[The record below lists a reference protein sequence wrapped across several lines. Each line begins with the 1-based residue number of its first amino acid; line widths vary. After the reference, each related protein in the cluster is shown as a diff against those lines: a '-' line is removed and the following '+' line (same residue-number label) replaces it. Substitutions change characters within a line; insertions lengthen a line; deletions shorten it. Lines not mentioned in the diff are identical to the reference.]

1 MKNELKYSA
10 SLTSDAF
17 LYYELKQVL
26 RLKNDGLSDS
36 EIRSKILD
44 ENIFQY
50 KSKESSKRLVSS
62 IFKRVKVLDDTLIK
76 MLLEEPMDT
85 GKIINLYAIMKTS
98 RLFYDFMNEVVRE
111 KLEFNYEILEKKDI
125 NIFFIG
131 KAEQDE
137 IVAGWS
143 DTTTKKLKQVIL
155 KILSE
160 TGLLEDIKTCRLNRL
175 IIPTELKAYIIGIGD
190 KEYIEAMGEHVQ

>member
-1 MKNELKYSA
+1 MKSELKYSA

-26 RLKNDGLSDS
+26 KLKIDGFSDK
-36 EIRSKILD
+36 EIRDKVMN

-50 KSKESSKRLVSS
+50 KSKESSKRLISS
-62 IFKRVKVLDDTLIK
+62 IFTRIKVIDDTLIK

-85 GKIINLYAIMKTS
+85 GKIINLYTIMKTS

-111 KLEFNYEILEKKDI
+111 KLEFNYDVLEKKDI
-125 NIFFIG
+125 NIFFTG

-143 DTTTKKLKQVIL
+143 ETTKRKLKQVIL

-160 TGLLEDIKTCRLNRL
+160 ANILDDTKSCKLSRL
-175 IIPTELKAYIIGIGD
+175 IIPIELKDYIIDLGDKAYI
-190 KEYIEAMGEHVQ
+190 KAMGEHV

>member
-1 MKNELKYSA
+1 MKSELKYSA

-26 RLKNDGLSDS
+26 KLKIGGFSDK
-36 EIRSKILD
+36 EIRDKVIN

-62 IFKRVKVLDDTLIK
+62 IFTRIKVLDDILIK

-85 GKIINLYAIMKTS
+85 GKIINLYTIMKTS
-98 RLFYDFMNEVVRE
+98 RLFYEFMNEVVRE
-111 KLEFNYEILEKKDI
+111 NLEFNYDVLEKKDI
-125 NIFFIG
+125 NIFFTG

-143 DTTTKKLKQVIL
+143 ETTKRKLKQVIL

-160 TGLLEDIKTCRLNRL
+160 ANILDDTKSCKLSRL
-175 IIPTELKAYIIGIGD
+175 IIPIELKDYIIDLGD
-190 KEYIEAMGEHVQ
+190 KEYIKAMGEHV

>member
-1 MKNELKYSA
+1 MKSELKYSA

-26 RLKNDGLSDS
+26 KLKIDGFSDK
-36 EIRSKILD
+36 EIRDKVIN

-50 KSKESSKRLVSS
+50 KSKESSKRLISS
-62 IFKRVKVLDDTLIK
+62 IFTRIKVLDDTLIK

-85 GKIINLYAIMKTS
+85 GKIINLYTIMKTS

-111 KLEFNYEILEKKDI
+111 KLEFNYDVLEKKDI
-125 NIFFIG
+125 NIFFTG

-137 IVAGWS
+137 IVARWS
-143 DTTTKKLKQVIL
+143 ETTKRKLKQVIL

-160 TGLLEDIKTCRLNRL
+160 ANILE
-175 IIPTELKAYIIGIGD
+175 
-190 KEYIEAMGEHVQ
+190 

>member
-1 MKNELKYSA
+1 MKSELKYSA

-26 RLKNDGLSDS
+26 KLKIDGFSDK
-36 EIRSKILD
+36 EIRDKVIN

-50 KSKESSKRLVSS
+50 KSKESSKRLISS
-62 IFKRVKVLDDTLIK
+62 IFTRIKVLDDTLMK

-85 GKIINLYAIMKTS
+85 GKIINLYTIMKTS

-111 KLEFNYEILEKKDI
+111 KLEFNYDVLEKKDI
-125 NIFFIG
+125 NIFFTG
-131 KAEQDE
+131 KAEQDD

-143 DTTTKKLKQVIL
+143 ETTKRKLKQVIL

-160 TGLLEDIKTCRLNRL
+160 ANILDDTKSCKLSRL
-175 IIPTELKAYIIGIGD
+175 IIPIELKDYIIDLGDKAYI
-190 KEYIEAMGEHVQ
+190 KAMGEHV

>member
-111 KLEFNYEILEKKDI
+111 KLEFNYEILEKKDV

-131 KAEQDE
+131 KSEQDE

-160 TGLLEDIKTCRLNRL
+160 AGLLEDIKTCRLNRL

-190 KEYIEAMGEHVQ
+190 KEYIKAMGEHVQ

>member
-1 MKNELKYSA
+1 MKSELKYSA

-26 RLKNDGLSDS
+26 KLKIDGFSDK
-36 EIRSKILD
+36 EIRDKVMN

-50 KSKESSKRLVSS
+50 KSKESSKRLISS
-62 IFKRVKVLDDTLIK
+62 IFTRIKALDDILIK

-85 GKIINLYAIMKTS
+85 GKIINLYTIMKTS

-111 KLEFNYEILEKKDI
+111 KLEFNYDVLEKKDI
-125 NIFFIG
+125 NIFFTG

-143 DTTTKKLKQVIL
+143 ETTKRKLKQVIL

-160 TGLLEDIKTCRLNRL
+160 ANILDDTKSCKLSRL
-175 IIPTELKAYIIGIGD
+175 IIPIELKDYIIDLGD
-190 KEYIEAMGEHVQ
+190 KEYIKAMGEHV

>member
-1 MKNELKYSA
+1 MKSELKYSA

-26 RLKNDGLSDS
+26 KLKIDGFSDK
-36 EIRSKILD
+36 EIRDKVMN

-50 KSKESSKRLVSS
+50 KSKESSKRLISS
-62 IFKRVKVLDDTLIK
+62 IFTRIKVLDDILIK

-85 GKIINLYAIMKTS
+85 GKIINLYTIMKTS

-111 KLEFNYEILEKKDI
+111 KLEFNYDVLEKKDI
-125 NIFFIG
+125 NIFFTG

-143 DTTTKKLKQVIL
+143 ETTKRKLKQVIL

-160 TGLLEDIKTCRLNRL
+160 ANILDDTKSCKLSRL
-175 IIPTELKAYIIGIGD
+175 IIPIELKDYIIDLGD
-190 KEYIEAMGEHVQ
+190 KEYIKAMGEHV